1 MFRVTVVKDSART
14 CALNHWHKGE
24 DRMAQAFTPTAISG
38 TIAPALTRAQEER
51 MDAGVHCMGNGRLA
65 VYARGTEILQV
76 FGPPYSSTS
85 SLEATIVF
93 PEPVDVGSARE
104 QGTAIWR
111 HELRR
116 GGASIGRI
124 TDFVDARAPAFVR
137 SLELEQPL
145 VIEVHV
151 GESAEAIENSE
162 RFEAHGARAAL
173 LVTAPRGSF
182 VFMKYPSPLPF
193 SHQLVAKGRV
203 SLQRVP
209 GRVAWRLAFEPGPST
224 LLLAGGPAWPT
235 CVEVAEEALAA
246 PVADLLDRTR
256 AWWRGF
262 SERRRDLASV
272 LPADTPLR
280 EQLLQAAD
288 DVAVLIKTQQG
299 VEGGILAGLSY
310 HWAAFRDQFGAMRCL
325 LALGHRAEAKAILRY
340 YGDIFRA
347 RGALHNGQDIGLDG
361 FFHVHEN
368 DEVEI
373 TGSLLTQAF
382 DYLGHTGD
390 DPFLRE
396 LFPMLEWAF
405 DAQRRN
411 LLRHMLPFNGDE
423 TYIAGGMMP
432 RRVINDGS
440 AESTMLFVTG
450 GERFLGWT
458 ERQGL
463 WPSDR
468 IAEARR
474 AVDETRAH
482 YKESF
487 WRDGFILTNNP
498 ARMTTEEMPRF
509 RHGVCESGA
518 YLPEHDGL
526 RCQGGAIGW
535 VEKSADGHYL
545 CPSCLSRGIVLPPGR
560 PIYRLAS
567 VSLVPLYL
575 GSDLFSREEIGTV
588 AADII
593 ERYQRTGRLT
603 TTPDSPGTVGFDFG
617 LLLYTLAELYHPLA
631 SRVYRHMM
639 DVRDSAGAWVEYYRD
654 DRPMG
659 CPCRPYESGINLE
672 AGLHFA
678 LRGRPS

>member
-1 MFRVTVVKDSART
+1 M
-14 CALNHWHKGE
+14 
-24 DRMAQAFTPTAISG
+24 
-38 TIAPALTRAQEER
+38 APALTRAQEER

-65 VYARGTEILQV
+65 VYARGPEILQV

-85 SLEATIVF
+85 SLKATIAS
-93 PEPVDVGSARE
+93 PESVDVSSARE
-104 QGTAIWR
+104 QGAAIWH
-111 HELRR
+111 HELHL
-116 GGASIGRI
+116 GGASVGRI
-124 TDFVDARAPAFVR
+124 TDFVDARVPAFVR
-137 SLELEQPL
+137 SIELAQPL
-145 VIEVHV
+145 VIEVRV
-151 GESAEAIENSE
+151 AENAEAIENGQ
-162 RFEAHGARAAL
+162 RFEAHGARASL

-182 VFMKYPSPLPF
+182 VFMKYPSPVPF
-193 SHQLVAKGRV
+193 SHQLVLRGQV
-203 SLQRVP
+203 SLQRVT
-209 GRVAWRLAFEPGPST
+209 GRMAWRLAFEPGTST
-224 LLLAGGPAWPT
+224 MLVTGGPAWPS
-235 CVEVAEEALAA
+235 CVEAAEQALAT
-246 PVADLLDRTR
+246 PVFDLLHRTR
-256 AWWRGF
+256 SWWRGF
-262 SERRRDLASV
+262 CGLRRDLSSV
-272 LPADTPLR
+272 LPADTPVR
-280 EQLLQAAD
+280 EELLQAAD

-325 LALGHRAEAKAILRY
+325 LALGHRAEAKAILSY
-340 YGDIFRA
+340 YWDIFRT

-373 TGSLLTQAF
+373 TGSLVIQAF
-382 DYLGHTGD
+382 DYLRRTGD
-390 DPFLRE
+390 DPLLRE

-450 GERFLGWT
+450 GERFFGWT

-463 WPSDR
+463 WSADR

-474 AVDETRAH
+474 VVGETRAR
-482 YKESF
+482 YRDNF
-487 WRDGFILTNNP
+487 WREGSILANNP
-498 ARMTTEEMPRF
+498 ARMTEAEMPRF

-518 YLPEHDGL
+518 YFPDHDGL
-526 RCQGGAIGW
+526 RCQAGAIGW

-545 CPSCLSRGIVLPPGR
+545 CPACLSSGIVLPPGR

-575 GSDLFSREEIGTV
+575 GSDLFSREEIGAV
-588 AADII
+588 VADITG
-593 ERYQRTGRLT
+593 RYERTGQLT
-603 TTPDSPGTVGFDFG
+603 TTPERSGTVGYDFG
-617 LLLYTLAELYHPLA
+617 LLLYTLAELDHPLA
-631 SRVYRHMM
+631 DRVYRHMM
-639 DVRDSAGAWVEYYRD
+639 NVRDSAGAWVEYYRD
-654 DRPMG
+654 DTPMG

-672 AGLHFA
+672 AALRFA
-678 LRGRPS
+678 LRGRSA